1 MKKLKLGVVMDP
13 IHHITI
19 EKDTTFAMLLE
30 AQQRGYDLH
39 YFELADLFLED
50 GTVFGLSHTLTVRDD
65 PADWYTLNNPQKIP
79 LSTLDILLMRKD
91 PPFDTEYI
99 YATYL
104 LEHAEKDG
112 VLVVNRPQSLRDAN
126 EKLFTSWFTQCT
138 PPSLVSRR
146 IPLLMAFLDKHQ
158 EVVFKPP
165 EGMGGDRVFRIKKGD
180 WNTQVIL
187 ETLTARQTQYVIAQS
202 FIPEITA
209 GDKRVLMI
217 DGTPIPYALARIP
230 KAGDSR
236 GNLAA
241 GASYEG
247 RELTARDRWIAEQVG
262 PILREKGLLFVGLD
276 IIGDYLTEINV
287 TSPTCVRELD
297 KLFNLNIAGLF
308 LDVLEKKRAS

>member
-1 MKKLKLGVVMDP
+1 MKKLQLGVVMDP
-13 IHHITI
+13 IEHITTY
-19 EKDTTFAMLLE
+19 KDTTFAMLLE
-30 AQQRGYDLH
+30 AQRRGYTLH
-39 YFELADLFLED
+39 YFELADLFFEES
-50 GTVFGLSHTLTVRDD
+50 TVFGLSHTLTVQDH
-65 PADWYTLNNPQKIP
+65 PVNWFTLSNPQKIP
-79 LSTLDILLMRKD
+79 LSNLDILLMRKD
-91 PPFDTEYI
+91 PPFDTEYV

-126 EKLFTSWFTQCT
+126 EKLFTTWFPQCT

-146 IPLLMAFLDKHQ
+146 IPLLMEFLQKHG

-187 ETLTARQTQYVIAQS
+187 ETLTAKETQFVIAQS
-202 FIPEITA
+202 FIPEITS

-217 DGTPIPYALARIP
+217 DGTPIPYSLARIP

-262 PILREKGLLFVGLD
+262 PLLREKGLLFVGLD

-297 KLFNLNIAGLF
+297 NLFNLNIAGLF
-308 LDVLEKKRAS
+308 LDVLEKKRS